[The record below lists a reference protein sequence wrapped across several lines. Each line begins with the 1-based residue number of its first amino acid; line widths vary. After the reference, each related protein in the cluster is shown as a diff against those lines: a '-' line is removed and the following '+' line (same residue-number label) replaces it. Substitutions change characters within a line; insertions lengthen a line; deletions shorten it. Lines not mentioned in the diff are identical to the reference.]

1 MKKHVTL
8 NDLMI
13 FAYNEF
19 DNKNDIK
26 RIKQAVAKDHFL
38 KDELEMIL
46 QTKKFI
52 DKVENSNIKLLVF
65 PSSTS
70 VYGVSSAIVS
80 EDDEKFFHEKSD

>member
-52 DKVENSNIKLLVF
+52 DKKMQFPRKEVLDNILNYSKALSVLNLSNIGKRPLILN
-65 PSSTS
+65 
-70 VYGVSSAIVS
+70 
-80 EDDEKFFHEKSD
+80 